1 MLTVKI
7 AENNDLLVSGYGVIF
22 DSVDDRGDW
31 FTAETEFYPQ
41 FWPNPLPVWWS
52 HEKDKVLGFVES
64 HKKNEFGLHV
74 NMRLNSL
81 TGNMRT
87 MILDSAEAGELGMS
101 SGSHKTLVERE
112 NGVGSRVT
120 QWIMREISL
129 TTNPAESA
137 TKRNSDALK
146 TRPFFDENLRG
157 ILLAIETEKALT
169 MLESPSTRAAGE
181 LLLTIA
187 ELEQESFAAKKSE
200 RIAIESQIAKLEL
213 LRG

>member
-22 DSVDDRGDW
+22 DSVDDRGD
-31 FTAETEFYPQ
+31 FFDAKTEFFPQ

-52 HEKDKVLGFVES
+52 HEKDQVLGFVES
-64 HKKNEFGLHV
+64 HKKTDFGLQFS
-74 NMRLNSL
+74 MRLNSL

-112 NGVGSRVT
+112 NGVGSRIT

-137 TKRNSDALK
+137 TKRNSDASK
-146 TRPFFDENLRG
+146 TGAFYGENLRG
-157 ILLAIETEKALT
+157 ILLAIETEKALS
-169 MLESPSTRAAGE
+169 MLEHPATRAAGN
-181 LLLTIA
+181 LLLEIA
-187 ELEQESFAAKKSE
+187 ELEQETFAARKSE

-213 LRG
+213 RG